1 MSRAERPGDLVQRTF
16 VRQRT
21 QPRIRVGERVSS
33 RVVGGR
39 SAHLVGFLYVLPA
52 LAFLL
57 LFDIWPIFFGFW
69 MSLWRWGVKA
79 EQFIG
84 FGNYAR
90 IFREELLQ
98 RSFDGTMQPG
108 GVGNALLV
116 TVYFVIGTVPL
127 TMLLGFAIALLLFQN
142 LRGRDLM
149 RTIYFLPHITP
160 VVAGA
165 MVFGWIFNPQVG
177 VANAVLQRFGIGP
190 QQWLNDANPL
200 LKHAT
205 NGLGITLFNHL
216 PDAYA
221 GPSVALSCIILF
233 TIWASVGFHTVIFLA
248 GLSNI
253 PGELYEAARL
263 DGASGWQV
271 TRAVTLP
278 LLSPTIFFLAVVST
292 IGAFQGFNAIF
303 ILSNGSGGPSG
314 TTESITLHIFKNFYQ
329 RPGSTGYAAAVSF
342 ILFFIL
348 LGLTLV
354 QFRVAG
360 RKVHYQ

>member
-1 MSRAERPGDLVQRTF
+1 MSRAERPGDFVQRTF

-39 SAHLVGFLYVLPA
+39 SARLVGFLYVLPA

-98 RSFDGTMQPG
+98 RSFDGSLQPG

-116 TVYFVIGTVPL
+116 TLYFVIGTVPF

-149 RTIYFLPHITP
+149 RTIYFLPYITP

-165 MVFGWIFNPQVG
+165 MVFAWIFNPQVG
-177 VANAVLQRFGIGP
+177 VANAILQRFGIGP
-190 QQWLNDANPL
+190 QQWLTDATPL
-200 LKHAT
+200 LKHVAS
-205 NGLGITLFNHL
+205 GVGIGFFNHL

-221 GPSVALSCIILF
+221 GPSVALACIILF

-253 PGELYEAARL
+253 SGELYEAARL

-271 TRAVTLP
+271 TRTITLP
-278 LLSPTIFFLAVVST
+278 LLSPTIFFLAIVST
-292 IGAFQGFNAIF
+292 IGAFQGFNALF
-303 ILSNGSGGPSG
+303 ILSNGTGGPSG

>member
-1 MSRAERPGDLVQRTF
+1 MSRVERPGGLVQRTLI
-16 VRQRT
+16 RERS
-21 QPRIRVGERVSS
+21 QPRIRVRDRDSS

-39 SAHLVGFLYVLPA
+39 RARGTGFLYVLPA

-84 FGNYAR
+84 FGNYGR

-116 TVYFVIGTVPL
+116 TVYFALGTVPL
-127 TMLLGFAIALLLFQN
+127 TMAIGFGIAVLLFQN

-149 RTIYFLPHITP
+149 RTIYFLPYITP

-165 MVFGWIFNPQVG
+165 MVFAWIFNPQVG

-190 QQWLNDANPL
+190 QQWLNDATPL
-200 LKHAT
+200 LKHAAS
-205 NGLGITLFNHL
+205 GLGITLFNHL

-221 GPSVALSCIILF
+221 GPSVALACIILF

-292 IGAFQGFNAIF
+292 IGAFQGFNALF
-303 ILSNGSGGPSG
+303 ILSNGTGGPSG

-329 RPGSTGYAAAVSF
+329 RPDSTGYAAAVSF

>member
-1 MSRAERPGDLVQRTF
+1 MSRVERPGGLSQRSLLDEQSRPRMR
-16 VRQRT
+16 VRDRA
-21 QPRIRVGERVSS
+21 SS
-33 RVVGGR
+33 PMIGGR
-39 SAHLVGFLYVLPA
+39 WARRSGILYVLPA

-84 FGNYAR
+84 FGNYGR
-90 IFREELLQ
+90 IFHEELLQ
-98 RSFDGTMQPG
+98 RSFDGSLQPG

-116 TVYFVIGTVPL
+116 TIYFVIGTVPL
-127 TMLLGFAIALLLFQN
+127 TMLLGFGIALLLFQN

-149 RTIYFLPHITP
+149 RTIYFLPYITP

-165 MVFGWIFNPQVG
+165 MVFAWIFNPQVG
-177 VANAVLQRFGIGP
+177 VANAVLRRFGIGP
-190 QQWLNDANPL
+190 QQWLNDATPL
-200 LKHAT
+200 LKHVAS
-205 NGLGITLFNHL
+205 GLGIGIFKRI

-221 GPSVALSCIILF
+221 GPSVALACVILF

-253 PGELYEAARL
+253 SGELYEAARL

-271 TRAVTLP
+271 TRTITIP

-292 IGAFQGFNAIF
+292 IGAFQGFNALF
-303 ILSNGSGGPSG
+303 ILSNGTGGPSG

-348 LGLTLV
+348 LGMTLV

>member
-1 MSRAERPGDLVQRTF
+1 MSRVERPGGLSQRSLLGE
-16 VRQRT
+16 QSRT
-21 QPRIRVGERVSS
+21 RMRGRDRASAPII
-33 RVVGGR
+33 GGR
-39 SAHLVGFLYVLPA
+39 WARRAGFLYVLPA

-84 FGNYAR
+84 FGNYGR
-90 IFREELLQ
+90 IFHEELLQ
-98 RSFDGTMQPG
+98 RSFDGSMQPG

-116 TVYFVIGTVPL
+116 TIYFVIGTVPL
-127 TMLLGFAIALLLFQN
+127 TMLLGFGIALLLFQN

-149 RTIYFLPHITP
+149 RTIYFLPYITP

-165 MVFGWIFNPQVG
+165 MVFAWIFNPQVG
-177 VANAVLQRFGIGP
+177 VANAILRRFGIGP
-190 QQWLNDANPL
+190 QQWLNDATPL
-200 LKHAT
+200 LKHVAS
-205 NGLGITLFNHL
+205 GLGIGLFKRI

-221 GPSVALSCIILF
+221 GPSVALACVILF

-253 PGELYEAARL
+253 SGELYEAARL

-271 TRAVTLP
+271 TRTITIP

-292 IGAFQGFNAIF
+292 IGAFQGFRAIC
-303 ILSNGSGGPSG
+303 NVVKPMRDCG
-314 TTESITLHIFKNFYQ
+314 T
-329 RPGSTGYAAAVSF
+329 
-342 ILFFIL
+342 
-348 LGLTLV
+348 
-354 QFRVAG
+354 
-360 RKVHYQ
+360 